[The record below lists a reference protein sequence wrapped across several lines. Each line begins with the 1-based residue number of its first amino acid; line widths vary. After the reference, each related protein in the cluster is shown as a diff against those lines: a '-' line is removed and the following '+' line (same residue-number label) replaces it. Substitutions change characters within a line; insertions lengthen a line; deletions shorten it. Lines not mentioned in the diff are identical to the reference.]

1 MICCIMLFMVRLIPY
16 GQAGVKKLRRDSRM
30 IQKPDDSSLTMAAPW
45 DRRISALLHG
55 VAGFYHRA

>member
-1 MICCIMLFMVRLIPY
+1 
-16 GQAGVKKLRRDSRM
+16 M

-55 VAGFYHRA
+55 VAGFYHRAWDHTRWTWSG